1 MQRLRAKVAE
11 WAEQNHLDQL
21 QDGLRC
27 WLGSRTPN
35 QDNVQEALL
44 FALVAANA
52 SGDSLLELYQNSQSN
67 LARFERDTFAVW
79 DKVVFS
85 VFEMVSVDEGE
96 GFTARDILTQNTHEV
111 REHTASKTLQ
121 PGDWVAGFI
130 KPISGLYELEGSIA
144 VLFGDARTAAQSALS
159 GELDADSATP
169 KRTRQAAMSVIRAVR
184 DIEQSATSSR

>member
-85 VFEMVSVDEGE
+85 VFEMVSVD
-96 GFTARDILTQNTHEV
+96 
-111 REHTASKTLQ
+111 
-121 PGDWVAGFI
+121 GDFRV
-130 KPISGLYELEGSIA
+130 
-144 VLFGDARTAAQSALS
+144 
-159 GELDADSATP
+159 ATP
-169 KRTRQAAMSVIRAVR
+169 EEESKGIDGFVNGEFVSVKPVTYKQTINSKKENINVPIIYYKKGKNKG
-184 DIEQSATSSR
+184 DIEIV